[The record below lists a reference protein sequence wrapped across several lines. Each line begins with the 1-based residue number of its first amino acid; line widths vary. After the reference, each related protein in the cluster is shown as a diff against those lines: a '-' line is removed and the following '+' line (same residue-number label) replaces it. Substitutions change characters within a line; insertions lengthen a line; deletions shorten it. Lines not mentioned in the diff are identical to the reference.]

1 VQQASAS
8 SASRYKRNVAA
19 LLAAN
24 KIG

>member
-1 VQQASAS
+1 VQQAS